1 MVFCNFDYQW
11 FRGIDA
17 SCSKPD
23 RVETLAMTELTAEQ
37 HPAKDTTSPW
47 LADAVLRAK
56 SIDEAG
62 KSPLG
67 PMLTRLYR
75 WPRLRSLVIRLCQ
88 RLEGH
93 LMFSQ
98 TMRDILLRYHEVEV
112 GAYSYGDVL
121 RPNVLPPGTRVGRYC
136 SVGKELIV
144 RRRDHPLHR
153 TSTHPAFYDH
163 RIGLLK
169 ADTIP
174 SNLENPLTIGNDVWI
189 GDRVLILSGCK
200 SIGNGAVLAAGSVV
214 TRDVPAYTVVGG
226 VPARVIRM
234 RFNQDRID
242 KLEESNWWEKSLSE
256 IIEKPVI

>member
-1 MVFCNFDYQW
+1 
-11 FRGIDA
+11 
-17 SCSKPD
+17 
-23 RVETLAMTELTAEQ
+23 MTELTAEQ
-37 HPAKDTTSPW
+37 NLVTAPPTPW
-47 LADAVLRAK
+47 LADAAFRAK
-56 SIDEAG
+56 SIDDAG
-62 KSPLG
+62 KSRVG
-67 PMLTRLYR
+67 PTLIRLYR
-75 WPRLRSLVIRLCQ
+75 WHRLRSLVIRLCQ

-144 RRRDHPLHR
+144 RRRDHPLDR
-153 TSTHPAFYDH
+153 MSTHPAFYDR

-169 ADTIP
+169 VDTIP

-214 TRDVPAYTVVGG
+214 TRDVPAYAVVGG
-226 VPARVIRM
+226 VPARLIRM
-234 RFNQDRID
+234 RFDQDHIA

-256 IIEKPVI
+256 IIENAVI